1 MQDKWSEEEVEK
13 IEKLLCSR
21 DYKNVLLGIEFVQQK
36 NEYLPFIP
44 VLAFLKAQHPYS
56 LEEDLEL
63 LVEKVEPETKFNEYW
78 EALKIIHAH
87 WDMDDETYL
96 KAVETYEKYSNIF
109 ENYMQ
114 YNSEYAE
121 PYRRIANKL
130 GKNLNQRPTA
140 IRFFE
145 RCLSLA
151 ENYAEGHFDYAFLLD
166 DHPENADKIVH
177 HYKQALHHGLED
189 RAVRHN
195 MGRALVSL
203 KGDLK
208 TAERVY
214 RENIQK
220 YPNFHY
226 SMIELASIVKYQ
238 DPKEAESLFLQVIE
252 IDPESDLAYNNLA
265 FFYWD
270 TLEEYDKA
278 YEAIQKALKIKTN
291 HALYWHTLAEVE
303 WYGYQEADKA
313 IKALEKAKS
322 VDPSYLA
329 ADEMIEE
336 IQESLNQ

>member
-1 MQDKWSEEEVEK
+1 MQNKWSEEEVQK

-21 DYKNVLLGIEFVQQK
+21 DFKNVLLGIEFVENK
-36 NEYLPFIP
+36 EDYESFIP

-56 LEEDLEL
+56 LEEDLEQ
-63 LVEKVEPETKFNEYW
+63 LVNKVEQKGEFKKYW
-78 EALKIIHAH
+78 KALKIIHAH

-96 KAVETYEKYSNIF
+96 KAMKAYEEHRSLF

-114 YNSEYAE
+114 YNTEYAE

-130 GKNLNQRPTA
+130 GKSLNQKPTA

-145 RCLSLA
+145 RCLTLA
-151 ENYAEGHFDYAFLLD
+151 PNYAEGHFDYAFLLE
-166 DHPENADKIVH
+166 DHPENADKIVY
-177 HYKQALHHGLED
+177 HYKQALHHGLDD

-195 MGRALVSL
+195 LGRALVSL

-208 TAERVY
+208 AAEAVY
-214 RENIQK
+214 RENVQK

-226 SMIELASIVKYQ
+226 SMIELASIVKHQ
-238 DPKEAESLFLQVIE
+238 DPEEAESLFLKAIE

-265 FFYWD
+265 FFYWN

-278 YEAIQKALKIKTN
+278 YEAIQKALKITSN

-303 WYGYQEADKA
+303 WYGYQEANKA
-313 IKALEKAKS
+313 IKALEKAKY

-336 IQESLNQ
+336 IQESLK